1 MEGILPAVISSI
13 ISGSQDTALEHLV
26 LKDIPGPCLLQIL
39 GEVNYYDRWDLQCIH
54 ALNYK

>member
-26 LKDIPGPCLLQIL
+26 LKFYKFCYKLL
-39 GEVNYYDRWDLQCIH
+39 ER
-54 ALNYK
+54 

>member
-1 MEGILPAVISSI
+1 MQSVECILPAVITFI

-39 GEVNYYDRWDLQCIH
+39 GEVNYYDR
-54 ALNYK
+54 